1 MSKKNAKPAVNGGEI
16 LLKAVAEEGI
26 EWIFGIPGGEFLPFL
41 EAATRLETRITYVG
55 VRHEQACGM
64 MADAVARVTGKPA
77 IACSTMGPGLT
88 DMVPGIDSAWAD

>member
-64 MADAVARVTGKPA
+64 MADAVARVKISTSMPRRA
-77 IACSTMGPGLT
+77 RCSALCST
-88 DMVPGIDSAWAD
+88 